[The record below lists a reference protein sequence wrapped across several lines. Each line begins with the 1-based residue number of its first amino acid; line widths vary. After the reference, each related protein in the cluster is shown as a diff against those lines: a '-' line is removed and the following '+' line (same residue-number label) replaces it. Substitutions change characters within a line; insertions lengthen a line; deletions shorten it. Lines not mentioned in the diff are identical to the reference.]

1 MKNIS
6 KFLIII
12 FLFFNIQNLHAGNV
26 YFIDFNKVLN
36 ESIAGKK
43 AQDSLKKK
51 FSTESGKFNNIEKS
65 LIEKEREIISKRKIL
80 AKEEYQKQVIQLRKD
95 VTKVQKDKKNSL
107 NNLGKMRAKAR
118 TELLSKLNP
127 ILKAYMEKNKIQ
139 IVIDKKEVLYGNSV
153 LEITNQI
160 MEILNKEVK
169 SLNLK

>member
-1 MKNIS
+1 MKNIL
-6 KFLIII
+6 KFLFII

-139 IVIDKKEVLYGNSV
+139 IVIDKKEVLYGNSG
-153 LEITNQI
+153 LEI

>member
-1 MKNIS
+1 MKNIL
-6 KFLIII
+6 KFLFII

-139 IVIDKKEVLYGNSV
+139 IVIDKKEVLYGNSG

>member
-1 MKNIS
+1 M
-6 KFLIII
+6 
-12 FLFFNIQNLHAGNV
+12 
-26 YFIDFNKVLN
+26 LN

-139 IVIDKKEVLYGNSV
+139 IVIDKKEVLYGNSG

>member
-1 MKNIS
+1 MKNIL

-12 FLFFNIQNLHAGNV
+12 FFFLNIQNLHAGNV

>member
-1 MKNIS
+1 MKNIL
-6 KFLIII
+6 KFLFII

>member
-12 FLFFNIQNLHAGNV
+12 FLFFNTQNLHAGNV

>member
-1 MKNIS
+1 MKNIL
-6 KFLIII
+6 KFCIII
-12 FLFFNIQNLHAGNV
+12 FLFFNVQNLHAGDV

-51 FSTESGKFNNIEKS
+51 FTTESGKFNNIEKG

-139 IVIDKKEVLYGNSV
+139 IVIDKKEVLYGNSG

>member
-1 MKNIS
+1 MKNIL
-6 KFLIII
+6 KFLFII

-43 AQDSLKKK
+43 ALDSLKKK

-107 NNLGKMRAKAR
+107 NNLGKTRAKAR

-139 IVIDKKEVLYGNSV
+139 IVIDKKEVLYGNSG